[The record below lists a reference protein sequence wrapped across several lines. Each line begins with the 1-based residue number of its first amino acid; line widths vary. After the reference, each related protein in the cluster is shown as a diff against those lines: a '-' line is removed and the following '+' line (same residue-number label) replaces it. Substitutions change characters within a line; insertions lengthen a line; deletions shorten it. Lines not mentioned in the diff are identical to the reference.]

1 MLCVFLTLHTYFKW
15 LYTDKTDDEYLV
27 KEESDTSAL
36 LKYLPFGEVIV
47 AEILDANV
55 PKMVI
60 DNRSVNL
67 QFPMLRFILLTNMI
81 LKNNSSAC
89 GLSIWENILKMITQT
104 Q

>member
-1 MLCVFLTLHTYFKW
+1 MLFVFQTPHTYFKW

-36 LKYLPFGEVIV
+36 LKYIPFGEVIV

-60 DNRSVNL
+60 DNRSINL
-67 QFPMLRFILLTNMI
+67 
-81 LKNNSSAC
+81 
-89 GLSIWENILKMITQT
+89 
-104 Q
+104 